1 MRARDFVAA
10 AEEIA
15 DGLMAVVGGAEAPLD
30 DDAFV
35 VAGDVFIAANDE
47 TDCGFEATE
56 GDDNMFVIRTREA
69 TVVVLA
75 TESAFDSVSAV
86 DDGVEDDADV
96 VVVVGCGDWVFTQSR
111 LFVPDPDILSLG
123 AQYEQ

>member
-1 MRARDFVAA
+1 MAA
-10 AEEIA
+10 AEEELA
-15 DGLMAVVGGAEAPLD
+15 DGLMAVVGGAEAPL

-56 GDDNMFVIRTREA
+56 DDDNMFVTRSREA
-69 TVVVLA
+69 AVVVLA
-75 TESAFDSVSAV
+75 TESAFEVSAV
-86 DDGVEDDADV
+86 DDEVEDDDA
-96 VVVVGCGDWVFTQSR
+96 VVVGCGDWVFTQSR

>member
-1 MRARDFVAA
+1 MAV
-10 AEEIA
+10 AEEEFA
-15 DGLMAVVGGAEAPLD
+15 DGLMAVVGGAEAPL

-47 TDCGFEATE
+47 TGFEATE
-56 GDDNMFVIRTREA
+56 GDDNMFVIRSQEA
-69 TVVVLA
+69 AVVVLA
-75 TESAFDSVSAV
+75 TESAFEVSAV
-86 DDGVEDDADV
+86 DDEVEDDAD

-123 AQYEQ
+123 AQHEQ

>member
-1 MRARDFVAA
+1 MAA
-10 AEEIA
+10 AEEEFA
-15 DGLMAVVGGAEAPLD
+15 DGLMAVVGGAEAPL

-56 GDDNMFVIRTREA
+56 GDDNMFVIRSQEA
-69 TVVVLA
+69 AVVVLA
-75 TESAFDSVSAV
+75 KESAFEVSAV
-86 DDGVEDDADV
+86 DDEVEDDAD

-123 AQYEQ
+123 AQHEQ

>member
-1 MRARDFVAA
+1 MRARDFVAT
-10 AEEIA
+10 AEEELA
-15 DGLMAVVGGAEAPLD
+15 DGLMAVVGGAEAPL

-56 GDDNMFVIRTREA
+56 DDDNRFVTRSREA
-69 TVVVLA
+69 AVVVLA
-75 TESAFDSVSAV
+75 TESAFEVSAV
-86 DDGVEDDADV
+86 DDEVEDDDA
-96 VVVVGCGDWVFTQSR
+96 VVVGCGDWVFTQSR

-123 AQYEQ
+123 EQYQQ